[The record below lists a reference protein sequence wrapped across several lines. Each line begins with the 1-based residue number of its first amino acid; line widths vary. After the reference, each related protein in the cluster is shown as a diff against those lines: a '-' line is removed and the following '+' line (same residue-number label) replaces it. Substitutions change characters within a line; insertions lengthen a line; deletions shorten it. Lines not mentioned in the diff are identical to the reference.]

1 MQSFAKFLLP
11 LIMPKDFVAVR
22 QRHLVPPTY
31 DMLLLI
37 IPAIHDLRA
46 VSSGA
51 YQLIPLRLYDFPFA
65 RLEIQTHVDDVNE
78 LYQPAPLRPC
88 LAFAL
93 HLAYI
98 MLCQLL
104 RRRDHPEY
112 TKRACCNYRSS
123 RV

>member
-1 MQSFAKFLLP
+1 MPPAYNVALLSVP
-11 LIMPKDFVAVR
+11 SVR
-22 QRHLVPPTY
+22 
-31 DMLLLI
+31 
-37 IPAIHDLRA
+37 DLRA

-51 YQLIPLRLYDFPFA
+51 YQLVTMRRYNLPFT
-65 RLEIQTHVDDVNE
+65 RLEIQTHVNEVNK

-104 RRRDHPEY
+104 RRRDHIPEY